1 MTVTAETPALAA
13 PDTESS
19 PQVGMPKP
27 VLITVQEVAFSTA
40 AAMPVRSATLRHSAG
55 APSVVVTALRR
66 MLPTSTPGVRASR
79 RDYPKR
85 YSFLEHA
92 CMSREMD
99 RL

>member
-1 MTVTAETPALAA
+1 MTAPAEPLALAT
-13 PDTESS
+13 PDTEPS
-19 PQVGMPKP
+19 PQVEASPR

-40 AAMPVRSATLRHSAG
+40 AAMPVRPLTRRHSIG
-55 APSVVVTALRR
+55 APSVVVTAIRR
-66 MLPTSTPGVRASR
+66 MLATSTPDVRASR
-79 RDYPKR
+79 GGYPRR

>member
-1 MTVTAETPALAA
+1 MTATADTLALAA
-13 PDTESS
+13 PDTEST
-19 PQVGMPKP
+19 PQVGVPAP

-40 AAMPVRSATLRHSAG
+40 AAMPTRPTKLRHSTG
-55 APSVVVTALRR
+55 APSVVVTAMRR
-66 MLPTSTPGVRASR
+66 MLLTSTPAVRASR